1 MEKNELRIRVKLDD
15 NECEVS
21 YPLSE
26 RSMVSYDGGS
36 TLNSVVKA
44 IQDIVEILKKESNNE

>member
-1 MEKNELRIRVKLDD
+1 MEKNELRIRVVIDN
-15 NECEVS
+15 NECEIS

-26 RSMVSYDGGS
+26 RATVSYHDDS

-44 IQDIVEILKKESNNE
+44 IKDIAEILKKENK